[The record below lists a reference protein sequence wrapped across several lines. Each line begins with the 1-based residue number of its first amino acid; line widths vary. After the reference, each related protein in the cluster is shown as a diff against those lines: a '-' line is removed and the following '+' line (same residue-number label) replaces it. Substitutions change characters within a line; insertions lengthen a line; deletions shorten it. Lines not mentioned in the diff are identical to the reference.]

1 MSISEE
7 EAESKSET
15 SEESVQQALM
25 CTLSKYGVFSGPH
38 FPVFGLNTE
47 IYYLNLRIQSEYRK
61 IRSRKYSIFR
71 HFSRSEDE
79 DGVKSY
85 NEKFLN
91 LICTSTDV
99 IQQIICLIHFVKYE
113 TNL

>member
-71 HFSRSEDE
+71 HFSRGEDE

-91 LICTSTDV
+91 LICTSTDL
-99 IQQIICLIHFVKYE
+99 IQQIICLIHFVEYQ